1 MKKPEDADEYIS
13 SFPPATQKILQQI
26 RTTIKKLVPKAEEAI
41 SYGIPVVNLNGT
53 YLIYFAGYKNHVSIY
68 PAPRG
73 KDEFKEILSAY
84 KGGKGTV
91 QFPLDKPIPFNLIT
105 KIVKFRIKEN
115 SSKKTALAKKEITK
129 KSKGKQYIKYHNDG
143 SIWAKGK
150 MIGDTPDG
158 YWEWYRKGG
167 STIMRSGYF
176 NKGKQTG
183 EWTTYDR
190 DGKVYKITKMK

>member
-1 MKKPEDADEYIS
+1 MKKPKNTDQYIS

-26 RTTIKKLVPKAEEAI
+26 RATIKKIAPKAEEAI
-41 SYGIPVVNLNGT
+41 SYGIPVFNLNGT
-53 YLIYFAGYKNHVSIY
+53 YLIYFAGFKNHVSIY

-115 SSKKTALAKKEITK
+115 SSKKIPPDKKVNTKNTTAKK
-129 KSKGKQYIKYHNDG
+129 IK
-143 SIWAKGK
+143 
-150 MIGDTPDG
+150 
-158 YWEWYRKGG
+158 
-167 STIMRSGYF
+167 
-176 NKGKQTG
+176 
-183 EWTTYDR
+183 
-190 DGKVYKITKMK
+190 